1 MLTLDDALFL
11 DFDGTLTAIQDD
23 ADGVRLRAG
32 GAEVLLEVRA
42 ALGGALCLV
51 SGRDRDDLA
60 GRVPRALPLMGNHGL
75 RRRFVEGGAE
85 GSAPDRLLEA
95 LGALAG
101 GGVRIEPKGS
111 VIAIHYRQAPERG
124 AGLLA
129 EVEAIAAGFPGYRVE
144 HGKRVIEAK
153 PAGASKG
160 EALRDAMRAQP
171 FAGRRPVMIGD
182 DTTDEAGFA
191 AAQDLGGLGI
201 KVGDGATCARERIGS
216 PDDVF
221 ALLGALLQGARHD

>member
-1 MLTLDDALFL
+1 MLTLEDALFL

-23 ADGVRLRAG
+23 ADGVVLRAG
-32 GAEVLLEVRA
+32 GAELLLKAHA
-42 ALGGALCLV
+42 ALEGALCLV

-60 GRVPRALPLMGNHGL
+60 GRVPGTLPLMGNHGL
-75 RRRFVEGGAE
+75 RRRFVDGGAE
-85 GSAPDRLLEA
+85 GRAPRGLLER
-95 LGALAG
+95 LEALAG
-101 GGVRIEPKGS
+101 GGVRIEPKGA
-111 VIAIHYRQAPERG
+111 VVAVHYRQAPERG
-124 AGLLA
+124 SDLLEEIRA
-129 EVEAIAAGFPGYRVE
+129 VAARFPGYRVE

-191 AAQDLGGLGI
+191 AAQGLGGLGI
-201 KVGDGATCARERIGS
+201 KVGAGETGARKRVAS

-221 ALLGALLQGARHD
+221 ALLHALLHGAGHD